1 MYRQSDV
8 EFLEF
13 LSKVRDGSITDL
25 ELESFNE
32 MIARL
37 PPIPDLVGHV
47 HICARQE
54 EARVENEKKLNE
66 LGARL
71 FEFPTMLEGEDPS
84 GYSRTGLMEETLRIK
99 IGAQVMFI
107 KNGKDG
113 LWVNGDVG
121 KVTAID
127 EKEILVKTRRGEF
140 SVEMDITPTYDY
152 RLKGKGKEIEQVEVG
167 RVTRFPLV
175 LAWAITIHKMQGQTV
190 ESATIDLGRGAFDSG
205 MTYVALSRVK
215 SMEGLRLVKPLR
227 RDDIRIDEACRL
239 WLENALGSKG
249 K

>member
-1 MYRQSDV
+1 
-8 EFLEF
+8 
-13 LSKVRDGSITDL
+13 
-25 ELESFNE
+25 
-32 MIARL
+32 
-37 PPIPDLVGHV
+37 
-47 HICARQE
+47 
-54 EARVENEKKLNE
+54 
-66 LGARL
+66 
-71 FEFPTMLEGEDPS
+71 
-84 GYSRTGLMEETLRIK
+84 
-99 IGAQVMFI
+99 MFI